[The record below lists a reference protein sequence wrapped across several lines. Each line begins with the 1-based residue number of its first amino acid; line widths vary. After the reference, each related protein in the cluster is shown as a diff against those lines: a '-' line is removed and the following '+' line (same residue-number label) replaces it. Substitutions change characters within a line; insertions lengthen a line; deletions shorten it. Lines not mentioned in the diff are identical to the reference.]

1 MTVPAR
7 REVSVGR
14 RPETVNTAQG
24 RSVQLSQAQRAAVVI
39 ALLGESAAK
48 PIVQK
53 LDDAALARVATSLE
67 SITFLSRDDLIEVIV
82 DFLTQLRKTTGALRG
97 GKARAREVIS
107 GIVDPARMASL
118 FGQAPVTQA
127 DDTGD
132 AWTRLSAR
140 DPRHVAEYL
149 NRLTPNIIALVLRK
163 LDASITSSILCHLSE
178 DKLGPTLGQMV
189 ESPKLDP
196 GIDTVISRMVEM
208 EFLNAASEAATG
220 DDSHLE
226 TIGEVLSLIP
236 TDKRENLVGF
246 LQKRYEAKLP
256 IIQKG
261 LFTIE
266 GLPDILPR
274 NAVPVVFKELD
285 QPTVLKLL
293 GTLRGSFDQVSE
305 YLLGNISSRMA
316 DQYREDL
323 KDLPAIPQEQA
334 ETIQREFLTSLMDMR
349 RRGLITIT
357 RASKE

>member
-1 MTVPAR
+1 MTVTAR
-7 REVSVGR
+7 RENSVSR
-14 RPETVNTAQG
+14 RPETVNTAQVRG
-24 RSVQLSQAQRAAVVI
+24 LQLTQAQRAAVVI
-39 ALLGESAAK
+39 ALLGEGAAK

-82 DFLTQLRKTTGALRG
+82 DFLTQLRKTSGALRG

-107 GIVDPARMASL
+107 GIVEPARMTAL
-118 FGQAPVTQA
+118 FGQAPVAQA

-132 AWTRLSAR
+132 AWTRLSSR
-140 DPRHVAEYL
+140 DPRQVAEYL

-163 LDASITSSILCHLSE
+163 LDASITSSILCHLNE

-189 ESPKLDP
+189 ESPKMDP

-208 EFLNAASEAATG
+208 EFLNAPSEAVAG

-246 LQKRYEAKLP
+246 LKSRYEAKLP

-285 QPTVLKLL
+285 QAAVLKLL
-293 GTLRGSFDQVSE
+293 GSLRGSFDQVSE

-323 KDLPAIPQEQA
+323 KDLPAVAPEQA

-349 RRGLITIT
+349 RRGLIAI
-357 RASKE
+357 SKPPKE

>member
-7 REVSVGR
+7 RENALSR
-14 RPETVNTAQG
+14 RPETVSPAQG
-24 RSVQLSQAQRAAVVI
+24 RGVQLTQAQRAAVVI
-39 ALLGESAAK
+39 ALLGEGAAK

-82 DFLTQLRKTTGALRG
+82 DFLTQLRKTSGAMRG
-97 GKARAREVIS
+97 GRARAREVIS
-107 GIVDPARMASL
+107 GIVDPARMTAL
-118 FGQAPVTQA
+118 FGQAPATQE

-132 AWTRLSAR
+132 AWTRLSTR
-140 DPRHVAEYL
+140 DPRQVAEYL

-163 LDASITSSILCHLSE
+163 LDASITSNILCHLSE

-189 ESPKLDP
+189 EAPKLDP

-208 EFLNAASEAATG
+208 EFLNTASEALAG
-220 DDSHLE
+220 DESHLE

-285 QPTVLKLL
+285 QATVLKLL
-293 GTLRGSFDQVSE
+293 GSLRGSFDQVSE

-323 KDLPAIPQEQA
+323 KDLPAVPQEQA

-349 RRGLITIT
+349 RRGLIAIT
-357 RASKE
+357 RPAKE